1 MKLENKKELA
11 ARTLGV
17 GKNRIIFNIHRL
29 NEIKEAI
36 TKNDIKDLYKNQ
48 AISIKEIKGR
58 RKVTKRKTR
67 RKAGSIRKKIKAKKQ
82 NYVILTRKFRNYLF
96 FLKNKNQ
103 ISKEVF
109 LKLRK
114 EIRASKFKDLNQLK
128 ERISEMKEWKH

>member
-58 RKVTKRKTR
+58 RKVIKRKTR
-67 RKAGSIRKKIKAKKQ
+67 RKAGSIRKKVKAKKR

-128 ERISEMKEWKH
+128 ERILEMKE